1 PGSSRRC
8 RSCDAPS
15 RTTLTESTRCNAD
28 ESSFTVRPSGFSGN
42 DPSAMDVRS
51 MLSSWVEGPRFTT
64 CTVTAPA
71 RTEDTEACSPKSC
84 SVTTTR
90 DPADELGPDEH
101 PAPAVTN
108 ETAA

>member
-1 PGSSRRC
+1 
-8 RSCDAPS
+8 
-15 RTTLTESTRCNAD
+15 
-28 ESSFTVRPSGFSGN
+28 
-42 DPSAMDVRS
+42 

-108 ETAA
+108 ETAAKSTTLAALAWPRPPPAGPPVLIIRGTSAASGQP